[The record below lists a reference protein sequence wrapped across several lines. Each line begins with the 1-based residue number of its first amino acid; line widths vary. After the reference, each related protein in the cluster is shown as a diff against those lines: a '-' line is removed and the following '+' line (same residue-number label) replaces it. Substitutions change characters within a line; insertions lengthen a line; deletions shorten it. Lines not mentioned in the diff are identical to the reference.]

1 MNIGPEAEQAELVLY
16 YFYLFLSYL
25 ITFLQDPVLKKLFG
39 LNFSGTGEPEE
50 QLQEPQGSYAM
61 KKLMWRRNWRRRKVR
76 LGSTMKK
83 RYHHHIIIIHEPC

>member
-50 QLQEPQGSYAM
+50 RLQEPQGSSICNEETNVEEELEEEEGEIREHNE
-61 KKLMWRRNWRRRKVR
+61 KKVSSPHYNN
-76 LGSTMKK
+76 S
-83 RYHHHIIIIHEPC
+83 

>member
-39 LNFSGTGEPEE
+39 LVLESLKSGFKSLKAV
-50 QLQEPQGSYAM
+50 QYAM
-61 KKLMWRRNWRRRKVR
+61 KKLMWRRNLRRRKVR